1 MHFLTF
7 SKNCVPH
14 VNGVFMFLGCYCN
27 NNSQFLFPLFK
38 WMQNRRKIS
47 KLEITTQIWHSCHY
61 YIIVTTELGIIYIL
75 LHSKQYTK
83 QVYIRQHTCIHS
95 DVTLCLFSRILCNMN
110 MFADQIGIYIQ
121 STSWR
126 FGWYPHTK
134 SFFDIS

>member
-61 YIIVTTELGIIYIL
+61 YIIATTELGIIYII

-95 DVTLCLFSRILCNMN
+95 DVTLCLFSRILMQYEYVCRLDRNIHTTEY
-110 MFADQIGIYIQ
+110 QLEVWVV
-121 STSWR
+121 ST
-126 FGWYPHTK
+126 Y
-134 SFFDIS
+134 